1 MKILK
6 YLPCC
11 LLLFQLSLFA
21 ASSEKP
27 NIVWLTSED
36 NSPEY
41 LRLYNESG
49 APMPTVERLAE
60 NGLTFTHAF
69 SNAPVCSVARSTII
83 SGCYTTK
90 IGAQYHRKFQPAPMP
105 EGLRMFP
112 YYLKQAGYYTANNKK
127 EDYNLIKGDDVWDES
142 SSQATWKNR
151 KPGQPFFYVQNYE
164 TTHESKVHFDW
175 KSAKETID
183 PKELESIKLP
193 PYFPDTELFR
203 YTYYHYLQLHKKL
216 DSQLGE
222 VIKDLE
228 DNGLMDDTIIFYYG
242 DHGGVLPRSKTYLFE
257 SGLRVP
263 LVIYIP
269 EKWKHLAYNAKS
281 GSKVDGFVNFV
292 DLAATMLNLVGIEVP
307 ETMDGKAF
315 LGKDISLASVNERNT
330 TFANSDRYDEK
341 YEMVRSVRVSDLKYI
356 RSYDPYG
363 LDALY
368 NEYRYRMEA
377 YKQWWKM
384 HCKEE
389 LLDVSDCFFQ
399 QKATESL
406 YDLSSDPYET
416 NNLAYKPEYSEKLQ
430 AMRGILRQHLI
441 EQPDLGFYPEA
452 YLLKQALSNPVDF
465 GQQHKKELSR
475 LMDIADL
482 SLLSF
487 PEAKSDLRKAL
498 KSKNPWERYWGFIVC
513 SSFKNEAAE
522 FYDLAQKASVDDA
535 NLLVR
540 LRAVEFLAL
549 SGIEDPGAN
558 LVDILS
564 KTSSRAET
572 YMVLNSVVMLGMV
585 NPEFIPK
592 IDMEEVNYLDKN
604 RKMQLEE
611 FYKFI
616 HVMSENEQ

>member
-1 MKILK
+1 
-6 YLPCC
+6 
-11 LLLFQLSLFA
+11 
-21 ASSEKP
+21 
-27 NIVWLTSED
+27 
-36 NSPEY
+36 
-41 LRLYNESG
+41 
-49 APMPTVERLAE
+49 
-60 NGLTFTHAF
+60 
-69 SNAPVCSVARSTII
+69 
-83 SGCYTTK
+83 
-90 IGAQYHRKFQPAPMP
+90 
-105 EGLRMFP
+105 
-112 YYLKQAGYYTANNKK
+112 
-127 EDYNLIKGDDVWDES
+127 
-142 SSQATWKNR
+142 
-151 KPGQPFFYVQNYE
+151 
-164 TTHESKVHFDW
+164 
-175 KSAKETID
+175 
-183 PKELESIKLP
+183 
-193 PYFPDTELFR
+193 
-203 YTYYHYLQLHKKL
+203 
-216 DSQLGE
+216 
-222 VIKDLE
+222 
-228 DNGLMDDTIIFYYG
+228 
-242 DHGGVLPRSKTYLFE
+242 
-257 SGLRVP
+257 
-263 LVIYIP
+263 
-269 EKWKHLAYNAKS
+269 
-281 GSKVDGFVNFV
+281 
-292 DLAATMLNLVGIEVP
+292 
-307 ETMDGKAF
+307 
-315 LGKDISLASVNERNT
+315 
-330 TFANSDRYDEK
+330 
-341 YEMVRSVRVSDLKYI
+341 
-356 RSYDPYG
+356 
-363 LDALY
+363 
-368 NEYRYRMEA
+368 
-377 YKQWWKM
+377 M